1 MSHNTGVCKVN
12 SPIECEYIEN
22 DFDQYDE
29 LYQWSKNRVTKIKVE
44 ICQCVHRN
52 VKIAMCADSTYFPPK
67 NCQTA
72 SPQTFSFFSSSGFI
86 ITSLEL

>member
-44 ICQCVHRN
+44 IVG
-52 VKIAMCADSTYFPPK
+52 VYIGM
-67 NCQTA
+67 
-72 SPQTFSFFSSSGFI
+72 
-86 ITSLEL
+86 